1 MGLCRMSCTRSTAD
15 LTFYCTKKDP
25 PFSTPRVRLLSEP
38 IHETHEIQIAIAAI
52 INMSE
57 MLNLNS

>member
-1 MGLCRMSCTRSTAD
+1 MVLPIRLFIVQTNS
-15 LTFYCTKKDP
+15 P
-25 PFSTPRVRLLSEP
+25 PFSTPREHLLGEP
-38 IHETHEIQIAIAAI
+38 IHETHEIQIAITAI